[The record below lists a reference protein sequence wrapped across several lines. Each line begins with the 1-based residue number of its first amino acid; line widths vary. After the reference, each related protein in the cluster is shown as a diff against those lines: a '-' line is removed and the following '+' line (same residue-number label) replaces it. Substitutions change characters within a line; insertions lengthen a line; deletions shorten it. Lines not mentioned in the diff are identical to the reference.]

1 VLCVKKVDNKY
12 IVNFMSAYASSIT
25 LLSATTMKEIGS
37 CDLWNQITQSTDDVG
52 QDDPYTQKQKW
63 CLVRG
68 VEKK

>member
-1 VLCVKKVDNKY
+1 
-12 IVNFMSAYASSIT
+12 MSAYASSIT